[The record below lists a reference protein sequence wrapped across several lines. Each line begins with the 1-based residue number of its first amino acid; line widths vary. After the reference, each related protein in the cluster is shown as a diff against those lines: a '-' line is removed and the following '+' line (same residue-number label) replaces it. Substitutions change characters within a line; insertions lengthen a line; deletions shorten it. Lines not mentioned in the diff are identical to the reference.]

1 MRGSVR
7 DISQIAAIFAY
18 EKSGKTTKYTRAGAS
33 SGICCLRSGAQ
44 LHRLPYSQQTQLTAS

>member
-18 EKSGKTTKYTRAGAS
+18 EKSGKTTKYTRAGGS
-33 SGICCLRSGAQ
+33 SGTVSRTPNKLNS
-44 LHRLPYSQQTQLTAS
+44 RLAKMAASRVKVL